1 MSDRA
6 SNSPLLS
13 VLIAVQAEVPTLPRT
28 RKLHGETSP
37 PKMSKITK
45 QIPPRAYYKAL
56 SSLKKSSK
64 GSKHPSSDEFP
75 SGLDDSKDW
84 EDIIMTDAPIPLE
97 RSESPE
103 EEYKTPPSEIADE
116 KAHEDAFNPRIPG
129 KASIRPEASKKR
141 PYPEVEPLKPPA
153 PRKASREKRL
163 SSGRS
168 YNINS
173 IEPTNSTSNYN
184 LPMQRYGAHR
194 RGRSSTDIS
203 RSFGST
209 SSFVTMATAATTP
222 NTSFNLDSGA
232 TSFDSSLSR
241 GSETIRI
248 PVEARQ
254 PHKIADFRHSRT
266 SSEPPQS
273 TQEDFRSSMD
283 YELALESS
291 ELVDYKSEQA
301 VPTPAKNRASSVQ
314 VGGKI
319 AGTDAAQYL
328 DKYLFT
334 QSPTGNCSR
343 HNFRTLLVLTYAQQN
358 Q

>member
-13 VLIAVQAEVPTLPRT
+13 ILIAVQAEVPTLPRT

-56 SSLKKSSK
+56 SSLKKSPK

-84 EDIIMTDAPIPLE
+84 KDTIMTDAPIPLE

-103 EEYKTPPSEIADE
+103 EEYKTPSEIADE

-173 IEPTNSTSNYN
+173 IEPTNSTSN
-184 LPMQRYGAHR
+184 
-194 RGRSSTDIS
+194 
-203 RSFGST
+203 
-209 SSFVTMATAATTP
+209 
-222 NTSFNLDSGA
+222 
-232 TSFDSSLSR
+232 
-241 GSETIRI
+241 
-248 PVEARQ
+248 
-254 PHKIADFRHSRT
+254 
-266 SSEPPQS
+266 
-273 TQEDFRSSMD
+273 
-283 YELALESS
+283 
-291 ELVDYKSEQA
+291 
-301 VPTPAKNRASSVQ
+301 
-314 VGGKI
+314 
-319 AGTDAAQYL
+319 
-328 DKYLFT
+328 
-334 QSPTGNCSR
+334 
-343 HNFRTLLVLTYAQQN
+343 
-358 Q
+358 